1 MAKKDNEEIP
11 FSASP
16 SAGNSEK
23 LKALQAAMDKIEKT
37 FGKGSIM
44 KMGDDN
50 VQEVE
55 VIPTGSIA
63 LNAALGVGGYPKL
76 PLSLMPSM
84 LSIVS
89 MRPNWEW
96 M

>member
-11 FSASP
+11 FSAAP
-16 SAGNSEK
+16 GAGNSEK

-55 VIPTGSIA
+55 VIPTGSVKVDFAFCLDRFILA
-63 LNAALGVGGYPKL
+63 SEAGVIL
-76 PLSLMPSM
+76 RCNTELSFIFP
-84 LSIVS
+84 
-89 MRPNWEW
+89 
-96 M
+96 